1 MSISLENQIY
11 IGVRGERFQKMIV
24 GLLKRGNLNEKHIKL
39 FTNKKSMDVFD
50 QAFTA
55 ESANPNRN
63 YEMFEQLGDVT
74 ANKFIV
80 WYMYRRFPQ
89 LRQTA
94 GVKVVARLRINY
106 GARQS
111 FSQIGDKLGF
121 WDFVSASEEDRGRK
135 KKDLLEDCVESII
148 GATELIMDDEFRPG
162 IGQAVVYDILSN
174 IFDEIPISLKYEDL
188 YDAKTRL
195 KEIFDYHKDTIGKL
209 KYTNTRDSESGLFT
223 ANAWRSVNGKDIK
236 IGYGSATKLKDSEQ
250 RAAENGLNTVN
261 RSGFTKPIPPEYDE
275 FNKNYK

>member
-1 MSISLENQIY
+1 
-11 IGVRGERFQKMIV
+11 MIKA
-24 GLLKRGNLNEKHIKL
+24 LLKRGKLNKKHVAL
-39 FTNKKSMDVFD
+39 FTNEKSMGIYD

-55 ESANPNRN
+55 ESANPNHN

-135 KKDLLEDCVESII
+135 KKDLLEDCVESFV

-162 IGQAVVYDILSN
+162 VGQAVVYDILSSV
-174 IFDEIPISLKYEDL
+174 FDEIPISLKYEDL

-209 KYTNTRDSESGLFT
+209 KYTNSRDAESGLFT
-223 ANAWRSVNGKDIK
+223 ANAWRAVNGKEIK
-236 IGYGSATKLKDSEQ
+236 IGYGSATKLKDAEQ
-250 RAAENGLNTVN
+250 RAAENGLATMVRN
-261 RSGFTKPIPPEYDE
+261 GFTKPIPPEYAL
-275 FNKNYK
+275 FNKGV

>member
-1 MSISLENQIY
+1 MSNVVQNQIY
-11 IGVRGERFQKMIV
+11 KGVRGERFQNMIKS
-24 GLLKRGNLNEKHIKL
+24 LLKRGNLNDKHIGM
-39 FTNKKSMDVFD
+39 FTNKKSMLVYD

-55 ESANPNRN
+55 ESAVPKRN

-89 LRQTA
+89 LRETT

-111 FSQIGDKLGF
+111 FSEIGERLGF
-121 WDFVSASEEDRGRK
+121 WEFISASEEDRGRK
-135 KKDLLEDCVESII
+135 KKDLLEDCVESFV

-174 IFDEIPISLKYEDL
+174 VFDDIPISLRYEDL

-195 KEIFDYHKDTIGKL
+195 KEIFDFHKDTIGKL
-209 KYTNTRDSESGLFT
+209 KYTNTRDEDTGLFKASAIRVGIT
-223 ANAWRSVNGKDIK
+223 GKDRT
-236 IGYGSATKLKDSEQ
+236 IGYGSATKLKDAEQ
-250 RAAENGLNTVN
+250 RAAENGLITTVQD
-261 RSGFTKPIPPEYDE
+261 GFTKPIPPEYAL
-275 FNKNYK
+275 FNKGV

>member
-1 MSISLENQIY
+1 MSNLLETQIY
-11 IGVRGERFQKMIV
+11 SGVRGDRFQNMIK
-24 GLLKRGNLNEKHIKL
+24 GLLKRGKLNKKHVALFINEK
-39 FTNKKSMDVFD
+39 SMKIYD

-55 ESANPNRN
+55 ESANPNHN

-135 KKDLLEDCVESII
+135 KKDLLEDCVESFI
-148 GATELIMDDEFRPG
+148 GATELIIDDEFRPG
-162 IGQAVVYDILSN
+162 IGQAVVYDILSS
-174 IFDEIPISLKYEDL
+174 IFDEIPISLKYNDL

-195 KEIFDYHKDTIGKL
+195 KEIFDYHKNTIGKL
-209 KYTNTRDSESGLFT
+209 KYTNSRDDESGLFT
-223 ANAWRSVNGKDIK
+223 AMAWRCVDGKETK
-236 IGYGSATKLKDSEQ
+236 LGYGSATKLKDAEQ
-250 RAAENGLNTVN
+250 RAAENGLTTIVRN
-261 RSGFTKPIPPEYDE
+261 GFTKPIPPEYE
-275 FNKNYK
+275 LFNKG

>member
-1 MSISLENQIY
+1 MTSIIENQIY
-11 IGVRGERFQKMIV
+11 NGVRGQRFQTMIK
-24 GLLKRGNLNEKHIKL
+24 GLLKRANLTEKHIDM
-39 FTNKKSMDVFD
+39 FTNNKSMKVYD

-55 ESANPNRN
+55 ESACPDCN

-89 LRQTA
+89 LRQTS

-111 FSQIGDKLGF
+111 FSQIGEQLGF
-121 WDFVSASEEDRGRK
+121 WDFISASEDDRGRK
-135 KKDLLEDCVESII
+135 KKDLLEDCIESFI

-162 IGQAVVYDILSN
+162 IGQAVVYDILAD
-174 IFDEIPISLKYEDL
+174 IFNDIPISLKYEDL

-195 KEIFDYHKDTIGKL
+195 KEIFDFRKDTIGKL
-209 KYTNTRDSESGLFT
+209 NYTNTRDVDSGLFT
-223 ANAWRSVNGKDIK
+223 AKAIRVVNGKDK
-236 IGYGSATKLKDSEQ
+236 VIGYGSATKLKDAEQ
-250 RAAENGLNTVN
+250 RAAENGLTCVKKD
-261 RSGFTKPIPPEYDE
+261 GFVKPIPPEYAM
-275 FNKNYK
+275 FNR